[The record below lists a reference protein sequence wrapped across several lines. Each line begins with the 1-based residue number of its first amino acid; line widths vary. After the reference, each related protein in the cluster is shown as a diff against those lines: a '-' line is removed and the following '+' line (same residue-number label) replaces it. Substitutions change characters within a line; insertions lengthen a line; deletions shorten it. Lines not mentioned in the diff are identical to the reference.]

1 MNGITVGVGVGDGN
15 TVGVELGVGEA
26 TGVGVAVGD
35 AVGFGTEFATPLF
48 QMSFL
53 PLFMQVNFLPP
64 AVAVAPA
71 FLQMSPDLMA
81 AMALSGAMRMEAE
94 IMTRSIFF
102 MVLCTPMKQLWQG

>member
-26 TGVGVAVGD
+26 TGVGVAVGI
-35 AVGFGTEFATPLF
+35 GFGTEIATPLL
-48 QMSFL
+48 QISFL
-53 PLFMQVNFLPP
+53 PLFMQVNFLPL

-71 FLQMSPDLMA
+71 FLQLSPALTA
-81 AMALSGAMRMEAE
+81 AMALSGAMRMDAE

-102 MVLCTPMKQLWQG
+102 MVLCTPMKQLWQE

>member
-26 TGVGVAVGD
+26 TGVGVADG
-35 AVGFGTEFATPLF
+35 VGFGTEFATPLF

-71 FLQMSPDLMA
+71 FLQMSPALMA

-102 MVLCTPMKQLWQG
+102 MVLCTPIKQLWQE

>member
-26 TGVGVAVGD
+26 AGVGVAVGD

-53 PLFMQVNFLPP
+53 PFLTQVYFLPL
-64 AVAVAPA
+64 AVAVVPTFLQVSPA
-71 FLQMSPDLMA
+71 FTAAIAFIGTRKSTAVTRMA
-81 AMALSGAMRMEAE
+81 
-94 IMTRSIFF
+94 RSFF
-102 MVLCTPMKQLWQG
+102 TKKG

>member
-71 FLQMSPDLMA
+71 FLQLSPALTA
-81 AMALSGAMRMEAE
+81 AMAFIG
-94 IMTRSIFF
+94 TRKSAAVTRTARSFF
-102 MVLCTPMKQLWQG
+102 TKIG